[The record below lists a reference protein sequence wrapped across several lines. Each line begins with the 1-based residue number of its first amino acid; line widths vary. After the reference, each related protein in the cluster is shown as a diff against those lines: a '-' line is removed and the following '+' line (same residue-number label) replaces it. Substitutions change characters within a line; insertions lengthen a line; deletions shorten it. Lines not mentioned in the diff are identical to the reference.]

1 MLSTE
6 ENDFAYHSN
15 EVSEQ
20 NVPVDSAQDGEHQSP
35 IVPETLTPQ
44 QCVRNFS
51 RNWCNNMTNHHN
63 NRQESPSE
71 GTSTEVPSGIDSENE
86 DSESFHSFPPE
97 PLTDESQSG
106 SSVENTPHPGA
117 PRDSGI
123 IF

>member
-1 MLSTE
+1 ME
-6 ENDFAYHSN
+6 ENGYSHLPN
-15 EVSEQ
+15 EGSEQ
-20 NVPVDSAQDGEHQSP
+20 NIPVDSQLRPALP
-35 IVPETLTPQ
+35 RTVQ
-44 QCVRNFS
+44 QLMRTMMPNWGDS
-51 RNWCNNMTNHHN
+51 RTNHRN

-86 DSESFHSFPPE
+86 DSESFHSFLPE

-106 SSVENTPHPGA
+106 SSVENTPQPAA